1 MNVFVRILV
10 GAVIGGTI
18 GAGIG
23 LACQRANKLR
33 RRAG

>member
-1 MNVFVRILV
+1 MNVFVRILI

-23 LACQRANKLR
+23 LACQHANKKRKLK
-33 RRAG
+33 G